1 MLSEISFPDRRTIGR
16 QDPRKETLGDT
27 LIDRLGMETSYLDIN
42 TNTITKETIRANVN
56 IDTNAIQQE
65 EKLNMHIY
73 CRKCEWF
80 RSSTRLTDT
89 VLNVRKRV
97 HLPTC
102 STYTNILAT
111 TFIL

>member
-42 TNTITKETIRANVN
+42 TNTITKETIRANAN

-65 EKLNMHIY
+65 EKLNMHITQN
-73 CRKCEWF
+73 
-80 RSSTRLTDT
+80 S
-89 VLNVRKRV
+89 
-97 HLPTC
+97 P
-102 STYTNILAT
+102 IL
-111 TFIL
+111 